1 MQVLEGG
8 ATLEQFV
15 AKKASNCR
23 FARYSA
29 ALQAVAGISA
39 SAAAASELSN
49 HRDAALKGE
58 LR

>member
-1 MQVLEGG
+1 MQVLAGG

-15 AKKASNCR
+15 AKRASNCL

-29 ALQAVAGISA
+29 AHQAIARTIA
-39 SAAAASELSN
+39 SAAAAFEQSY
-49 HRDAALKGE
+49 HRDAALKAE